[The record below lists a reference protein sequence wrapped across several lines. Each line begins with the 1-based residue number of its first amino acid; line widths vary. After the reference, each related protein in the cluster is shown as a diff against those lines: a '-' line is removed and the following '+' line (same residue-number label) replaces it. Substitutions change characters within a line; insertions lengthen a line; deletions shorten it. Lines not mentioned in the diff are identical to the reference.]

1 MRIRLNYWD
10 VITRTLLLFWA
21 ILIILPLFW
30 FLYESLKT
38 NQEFFMNIWAL
49 PERPQFGNYAK
60 AWRNAGVMIY
70 MGNTV
75 FIVAVSLACTTALAA
90 MASYILSRFKFR
102 LNRFIFWMI
111 ALSMMLPG
119 INAVT
124 TQFVLMRQLNLTN
137 SLWGLCVYLTAMAL
151 PFSIFILTGFMKTI
165 PHEMEE
171 SAYIDGCSYSRSFF
185 SILLPMSQPG
195 LVAINIFNFLGA
207 YNSYLAPLLFISD
220 EKKYPIAVG
229 ISNLYI
235 KMMYQADWVTLFAG
249 SVITMVPVIVFYAI
263 FQKMLISGT
272 TAGAIKG

>member
-1 MRIRLNYWD
+1 MKNKHNVWDAVTRI
-10 VITRTLLLFWA
+10 ILLLWA

-38 NQEFFMNIWAL
+38 NQEFFMNIWAFPGKL
-49 PERPQFGNYAK
+49 QFNNYAK
-60 AWRNAGVMIY
+60 AWKSAGIMTY

-75 FIVAVSLACTTALAA
+75 FILAVTLLLSTALAA
-90 MASYILSRFKFR
+90 MASYIFSRFKFR
-102 LNRFIFWMI
+102 LNRIIFWMI
-111 ALSMMLPG
+111 TLSMMLPG
-119 INAVT
+119 INAIT
-124 TQFVLMRQLNLTN
+124 TQFILMKQLKLTD
-137 SLWGLCVYLTAMAL
+137 SLWGLCIYLTASAI

-171 SAYIDGCSYSRSFF
+171 SAYMDGCSYSRTFF
-185 SILLPMSQPG
+185 SILLPMCKPG
-195 LVAINIFNFLGA
+195 IIAINIFNFLGV

-249 SVITMVPVIVFYAI
+249 SVITMVPVIVFYAL
-263 FQKMLISGT
+263 FQRQLISGT
-272 TAGAIKG
+272 TIGAVKG